1 MKKYIL
7 STLILVLSL
16 LFFACSFA
24 NSVMEDS
31 SSEDSTNFSSVS
43 ISAPDFFI
51 TDFENGTTN
60 LDALSLSKYY
70 AYKKMPEGSTETDV
84 LDIRA
89 VLYPQL
95 NNENLSS
102 DITVL
107 TETETEE
114 TRISSSN
121 YELKDDIWDIRL
133 DSKEYWNFSAG
144 KNYKV
149 TFDAKAETENT
160 KILVEL
166 KDSLHATNGANIYP
180 NLTTEYTSFSFETG
194 VYNTDWT
201 GHLQIA
207 LGFLT
212 SEVSIKN
219 LKIQETDNPS
229 MVVGTYLENKNDS
242 VKIQNNNSEA
252 IFTFDSTETLNS
264 SFGLLSGFVLEE
276 NNLYEITFNASAKD
290 KGTELLSGLFP
301 IDEKYSCSRK
311 VTTIGPKP
319 VSIKMYVQGSVIG
332 NEKYRFASL
341 LLTTT
346 SKTTVTISD
355 LQITKVSEIPNDMDL
370 FVDYDGKYGEIT
382 AQNPYAIKVLS
393 NGDSFSLRL
402 ALTTMNTSVINE
414 DDVCYLFGF
423 SKELPKSL
431 TVENSKEIDGIKQT
445 FKNTSTEKKIYK
457 ISLDS
462 NWKILVEESGIS
474 IN

>member
-7 STLILVLSL
+7 STFIFVLSL

-89 VLYPQL
+89 ALYPQL

-102 DITVL
+102 DITVS
-107 TETETEE
+107 TEAGETK
-114 TRISSSN
+114 ISSTD
-121 YELKDDIWDIRL
+121 YAQKDDIWAIRL

-149 TFDAKAETENT
+149 SFDAKAETDNT
-160 KILVEL
+160 KIVVEL
-166 KDSLHATNGANIYP
+166 KDSLHATNGANICS

-252 IFTFDSTETLNS
+252 IFTFDSTEALNS
-264 SFGLLSGFVLEE
+264 SFGLLSGFILEE
-276 NNLYEITFNASAKD
+276 NNLYEITFNASATD
-290 KGTELLSGLFP
+290 KGTELFLGLFP
-301 IDEKYSCSRK
+301 IDEKYSYSRK

-370 FVDYDGKYGEIT
+370 FIEFDGKYGEIT
-382 AQNPYAIKVLS
+382 AQNPYVIKELS
-393 NGDSFSLRL
+393 NNDSFSLRF
-402 ALTTMNTSVINE
+402 ALSTMNASEINE

-431 TVENSKEIDGIKQT
+431 TVNNQNSGSIKQT
-445 FKNTSTEKKIYK
+445 FTNTSGEKKFYK

-462 NWKILVEESGIS
+462 NWKIRVEESDIS
-474 IN
+474 II

>member
-31 SSEDSTNFSSVS
+31 SREDSTNFSSVS

-51 TDFENGTTN
+51 TDFENCTTN

-70 AYKKMPEGSTETDV
+70 AYKKMPEGSNENDV

-89 VLYPQL
+89 ALYPQL
-95 NNENLSS
+95 NNESS
-102 DITVL
+102 PSGITV
-107 TETETEE
+107 TAGPDETT
-114 TRISSSN
+114 ISSSSV
-121 YELKDDIWDIRL
+121 KTDIWAIRL

-149 TFDAKAETENT
+149 SFDAKAETDNT
-160 KILVEL
+160 KIVVEL
-166 KDSLHATNGANIYP
+166 KDSLHATNGANICS

-219 LKIQETDNPS
+219 LKIQETNNPS

-264 SFGLLSGFVLEE
+264 SFGLLSGFILEE
-276 NNLYEITFNASAKD
+276 NNLYEITFNASATD
-290 KGTELLSGLFP
+290 KGTELFSGLFS

-370 FVDYDGKYGEIT
+370 FVDFDGKYGEIT
-382 AQNPYAIKVLS
+382 AQNPYVIKELS
-393 NGDSFSLRL
+393 NDDSFSLRF
-402 ALTTMNTSVINE
+402 ALSTMNASEINE

-431 TVENSKEIDGIKQT
+431 TVKNLKELDGIKQT
-445 FKNTSTEKKIYK
+445 FTNTSGEKKFYK

-462 NWKILVEESGIS
+462 NWKIRVEESDIS
-474 IN
+474 II

>member
-24 NSVMEDS
+24 NFVMEDS

-70 AYKKMPEGSTETDV
+70 AYKKMPEGSNEDDV

-89 VLYPQL
+89 ALYPQL
-95 NNENLSS
+95 NNENFSS
-102 DITVL
+102 NISVSSEAG
-107 TETETEE
+107 ETK
-114 TRISSSN
+114 ISSSS
-121 YELKDDIWDIRL
+121 YAKKSDIWAIRL

-149 TFDAKAETENT
+149 TFDAKSESEGT
-160 KILVEL
+160 KIVVEL
-166 KDSLHATNGANIYP
+166 KDSLHATNGANICS

-229 MVVGTYLENKNDS
+229 MVVGTYLENENDS
-242 VKIQNNNSEA
+242 VKIQKNNSEA
-252 IFTFDSTETLNS
+252 IFTFDSTANTNS

-276 NNLYEITFNASAKD
+276 NNLYEITFNASATD
-290 KGTELLSGLFP
+290 KGTKLFSGLFP

-370 FVDYDGKYGEIT
+370 FIEFDGKYGEIT
-382 AQNPYAIKVLS
+382 AQNPYVIKELS
-393 NGDSFSLRL
+393 NDDSFSLRF
-402 ALTTMNTSVINE
+402 ALSTMNASKINE

-431 TVENSKEIDGIKQT
+431 TVENDNNVGIKQK
-445 FKNTSTEKKIYK
+445 FKNTSGEKKFYK

-462 NWKILVEESGIS
+462 NWKIRVEESDIS
-474 IN
+474 II

>member
-70 AYKKMPEGSTETDV
+70 AYKKMPEGSTEGNV

-89 VLYPQL
+89 TLYPQL
-95 NNENLSS
+95 NNENFSS

-107 TETETEE
+107 TEAGETK
-114 TRISSSN
+114 ISSAD
-121 YELKDDIWDIRL
+121 YAQKDDIWAIRL

-149 TFDAKAETENT
+149 SFDAKAETDNT
-160 KILVEL
+160 KIVVEL
-166 KDSLHATNGANIYP
+166 KDSLHATNGANICS

-207 LGFLT
+207 LGFFT

-219 LKIQETDNPS
+219 LKIQETNNPS

-276 NNLYEITFNASAKD
+276 NNLYEITFNASATD
-290 KGTELLSGLFP
+290 KGTELFSGLFP

-370 FVDYDGKYGEIT
+370 FVDFDGKYGEIT
-382 AQNPYAIKVLS
+382 AQNPYVIKELS
-393 NGDSFSLRL
+393 NDASFSLRF
-402 ALTTMNTSVINE
+402 ALSTINVSEVNE
-414 DDVCYLFGF
+414 DNVCYLFGF

-431 TVENSKEIDGIKQT
+431 TVKNSKELDGIKQT
-445 FKNTSTEKKIYK
+445 FTNTSGEKKFYK

-462 NWKILVEESGIS
+462 NWKIRVEESDIS
-474 IN
+474 II

>member
-89 VLYPQL
+89 ALCPQL
-95 NNENLSS
+95 NNENFSS
-102 DITVL
+102 DITVS
-107 TETETEE
+107 TETEE

-121 YELKDDIWDIRL
+121 YAQKDDIWDIRL

-149 TFDAKAETENT
+149 SFDAKAETDNT
-160 KILVEL
+160 KIVVEL
-166 KDSLHATNGANIYP
+166 KDSLHATNGANICS

-264 SFGLLSGFVLEE
+264 SFGLLSGFILEE
-276 NNLYEITFNASAKD
+276 NNLYEITFNASATD
-290 KGTELLSGLFP
+290 KGTELFSGLFP

-355 LQITKVSEIPNDMDL
+355 LQISKVSEIPNDMDL
-370 FVDYDGKYGEIT
+370 FVDFDGKYGEIT
-382 AQNPYAIKVLS
+382 AQNPYVIKELS
-393 NGDSFSLRL
+393 NDDSFSLRL
-402 ALTTMNTSVINE
+402 AFSTVNASEIND

-431 TVENSKEIDGIKQT
+431 TVVNENDSGSITQKL
-445 FKNTSTEKKIYK
+445 KNTSGEKKFYK

-462 NWKILVEESGIS
+462 NWKIRVEESDIS
-474 IN
+474 II

>member
-7 STLILVLSL
+7 STFIFVLSL

-31 SSEDSTNFSSVS
+31 NSEDSTNFSSVS

-51 TDFENGTTN
+51 TDFKSGTTN
-60 LDALSLSKYY
+60 LDDNTLSKYY
-70 AYKKMPEGSTETDV
+70 AYKKMPEGSTEGNV
-84 LDIRA
+84 LDIRPI
-89 VLYPQL
+89 LYKKL
-95 NNENLSS
+95 DNASFTSNISVSTDEG
-102 DITVL
+102 
-107 TETETEE
+107 ETK
-114 TRISSSN
+114 ISSSS
-121 YELKDDIWDIRL
+121 YTQKDDIWDIRL

-149 TFDAKAETENT
+149 SFDAKAENENT

-166 KDSLHATNGANIYP
+166 KDSLHATSGANIYP
-180 NLTTEYTSFSFETG
+180 NLTTEYKSFSFETG
-194 VYNTDWT
+194 VYNKDWT

-207 LGFLT
+207 LGFL
-212 SEVSIKN
+212 SSGVSIKN
-219 LKIQETDNPS
+219 LKIQEIATSS
-229 MVVGTYLENKNDS
+229 MVAGAYPTATNSSVEIQKKNS
-242 VKIQNNNSEA
+242 EVVFTFGSNNSCG
-252 IFTFDSTETLNS
+252 IISGLTLQENS
-264 SFGLLSGFVLEE
+264 
-276 NNLYEITFNASAKD
+276 LYEITFKASSTE
-290 KGTELLSGLFP
+290 KGTELTSELYT
-301 IDEKYSCSRK
+301 IDKNYSYSKK
-311 VTTIGPKP
+311 VTAIGPKP
-319 VSIKMYVQGSVIG
+319 VSIKMYVQGSVIA

-341 LLTTT
+341 LLST
-346 SKTTVTISD
+346 SSATSVTISD

>member
-70 AYKKMPEGSTETDV
+70 AYKKMPEGSNENDV

-89 VLYPQL
+89 ALYPQL
-95 NNENLSS
+95 NNENFSS
-102 DITVL
+102 NISVS
-107 TETETEE
+107 TEAGETK
-114 TRISSSN
+114 ISSN
-121 YELKDDIWDIRL
+121 DYAQKDDIWDIRL

-149 TFDAKAETENT
+149 SFDAKAETDNT
-160 KILVEL
+160 KIVVEL
-166 KDSLHATNGANIYP
+166 KDSLHATNGANICS

-229 MVVGTYLENKNDS
+229 MVVGTYLENK
-242 VKIQNNNSEA
+242 K
-252 IFTFDSTETLNS
+252 
-264 SFGLLSGFVLEE
+264 
-276 NNLYEITFNASAKD
+276 
-290 KGTELLSGLFP
+290 
-301 IDEKYSCSRK
+301 
-311 VTTIGPKP
+311 
-319 VSIKMYVQGSVIG
+319 
-332 NEKYRFASL
+332 
-341 LLTTT
+341 
-346 SKTTVTISD
+346 
-355 LQITKVSEIPNDMDL
+355 
-370 FVDYDGKYGEIT
+370 
-382 AQNPYAIKVLS
+382 
-393 NGDSFSLRL
+393 
-402 ALTTMNTSVINE
+402 
-414 DDVCYLFGF
+414 
-423 SKELPKSL
+423 
-431 TVENSKEIDGIKQT
+431 
-445 FKNTSTEKKIYK
+445 
-457 ISLDS
+457 
-462 NWKILVEESGIS
+462 
-474 IN
+474 